1 MRCKVRSEVT
11 SADSSATSY
20 EDFDWDFN
28 RRNQTCRYRE
38 KLVWMSTWILIEE
51 IEHLFLEKWSDWKS
65 SFFETNGNFSAPP
78 VYHDSDTKEKCK
90 DFSMEYPF
98 AKKGFRY
105 RAGWKNA
112 SVFFRRKMSCNLD
125 EFQYCLR
132 VSSMWEFQSVL
143 LQQI

>member
-1 MRCKVRSEVT
+1 ME
-11 SADSSATSY
+11 
-20 EDFDWDFN
+20 EN
-28 RRNQTCRYRE
+28 EQ
-38 KLVWMSTWILIEE
+38 LVMQ
-51 IEHLFLEKWSDWKS
+51 KWSDWKT
-65 SFFETNGNFSAPP
+65 SFFETNVNFSALP

-90 DFSMEYPF
+90 DFSMEYLF

-112 SVFFRRKMSCNLD
+112 SVFFRRKMSCNFD
-125 EFQYCLR
+125 EIQYCLR